1 MAHKDS
7 DPIQAAPA
15 EITDSMKADLDR
27 FAGRFALSAADG
39 CKAIGI
45 SKTKWFELRKT
56 DPTFPRPFRIGAAV
70 RYRVTDLID
79 WVNAQA
85 NISEVA

>member
-15 EITDSMKADLDR
+15 EIPDSMKADLDR

-45 SKTKWFELRKT
+45 SKMKFKPLRFAVK
-56 DPTFPRPFRIGAAV
+56 PSVSAKRSGLNFVRPIRRFRVLSVLAPPFVIA
-70 RYRVTDLID
+70 
-79 WVNAQA
+79 
-85 NISEVA
+85 

>member
-15 EITDSMKADLDR
+15 EIPDSMKADLDR

-39 CKAIGI
+39 CKAISI

>member
-15 EITDSMKADLDR
+15 EIPDSMKADLDR

-79 WVNAQA
+79 WMNAQA
-85 NISEVA
+85 NIAEVA

>member
-15 EITDSMKADLDR
+15 EIPDSMKADLDR
-27 FAGRFALSAADG
+27 FAGRFVLSAADG
-39 CKAIGI
+39 CKALGI

>member
-1 MAHKDS
+1 MEHKVSAH
-7 DPIQAAPA
+7 IQAEPA
-15 EITDSMKADLDR
+15 EIPDSMKADLDR
-27 FAGRFALSAADG
+27 FAGRFVLSAADG
-39 CKAIGI
+39 CKALGI

-70 RYRVTDLID
+70 RYRVADLID
-79 WVNAQA
+79 WTNSQA

>member
-7 DPIQAAPA
+7 DPIQVAPA
-15 EITDSMKADLDR
+15 EIPDSMKADLDR

>member
-15 EITDSMKADLDR
+15 EIPDSMKADIDR
-27 FAGRFALSAADG
+27 FAGRFVLSAADG
-39 CKAIGI
+39 CKALGI

-56 DPTFPRPFRIGAAV
+56 DPTFPRPIRIGAAV
-70 RYRVTDLID
+70 RYRVADLID
-79 WVNAQA
+79 WTNSQA

>member
-15 EITDSMKADLDR
+15 EIPDSMKADLDR

-45 SKTKWFELRKT
+45 SKT
-56 DPTFPRPFRIGAAV
+56 
-70 RYRVTDLID
+70 
-79 WVNAQA
+79 
-85 NISEVA
+85 

>member
-15 EITDSMKADLDR
+15 EIPDSMKADLDR

-39 CKAIGI
+39 CKAIDI

>member
-1 MAHKDS
+1 MAHK
-7 DPIQAAPA
+7 
-15 EITDSMKADLDR
+15 TDVVESTEKLASA

-39 CKAIGI
+39 CKALGI

-70 RYRVTDLID
+70 RYRVADLID
-79 WVNAQA
+79 WTNSQA